1 MVKIK
6 DKKKLMAEKAKA
18 QKRAETLRSSMHVT
32 VEEWVKDVRETR
44 QEH

>member
-6 DKKKLMAEKAKA
+6 YKKKLMAEKAKA
-18 QKRAETLRSSMHVT
+18 QKHAKKLRSLMHVT
-32 VEEWVKDVRETR
+32 TEEWVKDVEETR